1 MSFIFSVIKWLLALA
16 VVLGVSIWAFMQF
29 HPVFGGKP
37 DAESLAKIHA
47 SKNFDKAAQ
56 IFVNLEETPIQ
67 TAEEPITIPQW
78 IWKTLN
84 PPEGKKPTE
93 PLPTVQLDNSKWRN
107 GSVAWL
113 GHSSTIFQTNGKR
126 FITDP
131 VFHQASPVPLIMEP
145 FAMTHPPTLD
155 QLPEIDVVLI
165 SHDHYDHLDY
175 RTIQALKDK
184 VAKFVVPLGVK
195 AHLQRWGLEN
205 EKIVELDWDEKTVID
220 GVEIIL
226 VPARHFSGRSFDNQF
241 STLWGGYVVKSADL
255 SLYFS
260 ADSGYG
266 SHYSER
272 VAQYAPFDFAMVEN
286 GAYNTRW
293 SLIHEFPEQAVQAA
307 KDVQAVRVM
316 PIHWGKFD
324 LAEHQWKE
332 PIERFLAQSEKDGIQ
347 TTTPKIG
354 EVFNIFEDLPQ
365 EKWWESVK

>member
-1 MSFIFSVIKWLLALA
+1 MSFLLSFVKWIVAF
-16 VVLGVSIWAFMQF
+16 VVLLIGAIFTFMQF
-29 HPVFGGKP
+29 HPVFGGTP
-37 DAESLAKIHA
+37 DQTSLAKIQA
-47 SKNFDKAAQ
+47 STNFDKTAQ

-84 PPEGKKPTE
+84 PPKGKKPSE
-93 PLPTVQLDNSKWRN
+93 PLPSVKLDNSKWQN

-113 GHSSTIFQTNGKR
+113 GHSTTLFQTQGKR

-131 VFHQASPVPLIMEP
+131 VFHYASPVPFIIEP
-145 FAMTHPPTLD
+145 FAMTHQPSISD
-155 QLPEIDVVLI
+155 LPEIDVVLI

-175 RTIQALKDK
+175 QTIKVLKDK
-184 VAKFVVPLGVK
+184 VPHFVVPLGVK
-195 AHLQRWGLEN
+195 AHLQRWGVSD
-205 EKIVELDWDEKTVID
+205 EKIIELDWDEKTEIA
-220 GVEIIL
+220 GIEIIL
-226 VPARHFSGRSFDNQF
+226 VPSRHFSGRKLNSNF
-241 STLWGGYVVKSADL
+241 STLWGGYVIKSPDL

-266 SHYSER
+266 SHYNER
-272 VAQYAPFDFAMVEN
+272 VAKYAPFDFAMVEN

-293 SLIHEFPEQAVQAA
+293 SLIHSFPEQTVQAA
-307 KDVQAVRVM
+307 QEVQAVRVM

-332 PIERFLAQSEKDGIQ
+332 PIERFLAQAEKDNLQ
-347 TTTPKIG
+347 FATPKIG
-354 EVFNIFEDLPQ
+354 QVFNIFEALPQ